1 MLVVTPSLLSVPKI
15 QRNDTIYD
23 TIYDSMIYSP
33 GFNHLSLELA
43 SKGTVRKKNVI
54 VKCQRVKPG
63 MYQKYDTVDDACQNL
78 RGDSAFR

>member
-15 QRNDTIYD
+15 QRNDT
-23 TIYDSMIYSP
+23 IYSP